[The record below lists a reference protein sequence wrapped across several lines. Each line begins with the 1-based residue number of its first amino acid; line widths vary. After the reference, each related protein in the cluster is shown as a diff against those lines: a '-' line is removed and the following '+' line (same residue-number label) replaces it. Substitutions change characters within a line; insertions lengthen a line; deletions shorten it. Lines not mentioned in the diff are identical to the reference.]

1 MLDAINKLT
10 SSAGANF
17 IIFLHEAFT
26 HVNPKSA
33 KDTDDLTVF
42 FLLLETWRIKTSRK
56 HFGEID
62 PRSDCH
68 CLGDNRES

>member
-26 HVNPKSA
+26 HVDPKSA
-33 KDTDDLTVF
+33 KDTDNLTVF
-42 FLLLETWRIKTSRK
+42 FLLLGT
-56 HFGEID
+56 
-62 PRSDCH
+62 
-68 CLGDNRES
+68 